1 MKKNINLSN
10 SNRWPI
16 RPIVIGI
23 ALFVSGVA
31 VGYTVRDLP
40 SVIAAS
46 GGNAYSSSSA
56 RDDPSWGPENAKVT
70 IVEFGDFECPYC
82 RQWYATV
89 YNQLYANYGT
99 KVRFIFRDFPLYS
112 HPNAKPAALAA
123 DCAGEQGS
131 YWDYFRL
138 LYGDSRGLGSEMYTA
153 YAQQLGLNLSAF
165 KTCISSNRYSNEIDL
180 DQQDAER
187 LGVSGVPAFFI
198 NDQVIS
204 GAQPYEMFRQVIE
217 QELSK

>member
-23 ALFVSGVA
+23 VLFVSGVA

-82 RQWYATV
+82 RQWYDTV

-138 LYGDSRGLGSEMYTA
+138 LYGDPRGLGSEMYTA

-180 DQQDAER
+180 DLQDAER